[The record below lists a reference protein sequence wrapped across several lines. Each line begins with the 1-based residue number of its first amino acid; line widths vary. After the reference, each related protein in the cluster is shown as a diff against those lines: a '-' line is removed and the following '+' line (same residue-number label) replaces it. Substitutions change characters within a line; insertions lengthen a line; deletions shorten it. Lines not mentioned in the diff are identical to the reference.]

1 MDCIKKLSLLSLN
14 MNKSN
19 FWQEILAK
27 KSMILALSPMD
38 GVTDYPFRVMTKK
51 YGQPD
56 VIFTEFASVEGVCR
70 SSSTKILDHFD
81 FDERQRPLVAQV
93 FGKTPAYF
101 KQAAVL
107 LCELG
112 VDGIDINMG
121 CPAPTVANH
130 GSGAAIIKNPS
141 LAKEL
146 IKVVQEGIEEWRNG
160 LRLQDCKDLS
170 KQAIQAVVK
179 KKNKFALADVNRQKT
194 PVVSVKTRIGFDHE
208 EIETWL
214 PHLLEMRLAAI
225 SLHGRTLK
233 QGYSGEAD
241 WAVIGRAAE
250 LVKKTDPAVV
260 FLGNGD
266 VSNYEE
272 ARIKVERYQVD
283 GVLIGRAS
291 YGQPFVFLPK
301 EKKAKLLKEKNIFA
315 IALEHAQLYEKTYSP
330 SEGYKFLP
338 MRKHLAWYTK
348 GIAQAAL
355 VRSEL
360 VRAEDAE
367 QVAEILHKHQLI

>member
-1 MDCIKKLSLLSLN
+1 
-14 MNKSN
+14 MNKNS

-27 KSMILALSPMD
+27 KKMILALSPMD
-38 GVTDYPFRVMTKK
+38 GVTDYPFRAITKK
-51 YGQPD
+51 YGKPD
-56 VIFTEFASVEGVCR
+56 VVFTEFASVEGVCR
-70 SSSTKILDHFD
+70 SSSTRILDHFD

-93 FGKTPAYF
+93 FGKTPDYF

-112 VDGIDINMG
+112 IDGIDLNMG

-130 GSGAAIIKNPS
+130 GSGAAMIKNPE

-146 IKVVQEGIEEWRNG
+146 IRVVQEGIEEWRNG
-160 LRLQDCKDLS
+160 LQLADCKDLS
-170 KQAIQAVVK
+170 KQTIQVIADK
-179 KKNKFALADVNRQKT
+179 KKKFTLADTSRQKIPT
-194 PVVSVKTRIGFDHE
+194 VSVKTRIGFNE
-208 EIETWL
+208 EAIDNWL

-250 LVKKTDPAVV
+250 LVKKADPSVV

-266 VSNYEE
+266 VTNYEAGKE
-272 ARIKVERYQVD
+272 KVNEYKVD

-291 YGQPFVFLPK
+291 YGQPFVFLPQQ
-301 EKKAKLLKEKNIFA
+301 EKQKLLEEKNIFK
-315 IALEHAQLYEKTYSP
+315 IAWEHAELYEKTYP
-330 SEGYKFLP
+330 INENYKFLP

-348 GIAQAAL
+348 SIAQAAL

-360 VRAEDAE
+360 VRADNSL
-367 QVAEILHKHQLI
+367 QVAEILRKYQLI

>member
-1 MDCIKKLSLLSLN
+1 MGYNRS
-14 MNKSN
+14 MN
-19 FWQEILAK
+19 FWQKILAQK
-27 KSMILALSPMD
+27 GMILALSPMD
-38 GVTDYPFRVMTKK
+38 GVSDYPFRAMTKK

-70 SSSTKILDHFD
+70 SRSTRILDHFD
-81 FDERQRPLVAQV
+81 FDEKQRPLVAQV

-101 KQAAVL
+101 KQTAIL

-146 IKVVQEGIEEWRNG
+146 IRVVQEGIEEWHNG
-160 LRLQDCKDLS
+160 LKLEDCQDLS
-170 KQAIQAVVK
+170 KQVIQAVTI
-179 KKNKFALADVNRQKT
+179 KKNKFALADSNRQKVPT
-194 PVVSVKTRIGFDHE
+194 VSVKTRIGFDYE

-241 WAVIGRAAE
+241 WTVIGRAAT
-250 LVKKTDPAVV
+250 LVKRTDPSVV

-266 VSNYEE
+266 VINYEE
-272 ARIKVERYQVD
+272 AQAKVKQCQVD

-301 EKKAKLLKEKNIFA
+301 EAREKLLREKNIFE
-315 IALEHAQLYEKTYSP
+315 IALEHAKLYEKTYP
-330 SEGYKFLP
+330 LNEGYKFLP

-360 VRAEDAE
+360 VRAENAL
-367 QVAEILHKHQLI
+367 QVAETLRKHQLI

>member
-1 MDCIKKLSLLSLN
+1 MHKV
-14 MNKSN
+14 N

-27 KSMILALSPMD
+27 KRMILALSPMD
-38 GVTDYPFRVMTKK
+38 GVSDYPFRAMTKK

-70 SSSTKILDHFD
+70 SRSTKILDHFD
-81 FDERQRPLVAQV
+81 FDESQRPLVAQI

-101 KQAAVL
+101 KQAAIL

-146 IKVVQEGIEEWRNG
+146 IRVVQEGIEEWRNG
-160 LRLQDCKDLS
+160 LCLEDCQDLS
-170 KQAIQAVVK
+170 KQAIQAVKDK
-179 KKNKFALADVNRQKT
+179 KKKFALSDVDRLKI
-194 PVVSVKTRIGFDHE
+194 PAVSVKTRIGFDYE

-241 WAVIGRAAE
+241 WSAIGRAAA
-250 LVKKTDPAVV
+250 LVKKTDPSVV

-266 VSNYEE
+266 VKDYEE
-272 ARIKVERYQVD
+272 AQTKVAQYGVD

-291 YGQPFVFLPK
+291 YGQPFIFLPTA
-301 EKKAKLLKEKNIFA
+301 EKNKLLKEKNIFE
-315 IALEHAQLYEKTYSP
+315 IALEHARLYEKTYP
-330 SEGYKFLP
+330 SSEDYKFLP

-360 VRAEDAE
+360 VRAENA
-367 QVAEILHKHQLI
+367 QIVAEILQKHQLI

>member
-1 MDCIKKLSLLSLN
+1 M
-14 MNKSN
+14 N
-19 FWQEILAK
+19 FWQEILAQK
-27 KSMILALSPMD
+27 KMILALSPMD
-38 GVTDYPFRVMTKK
+38 GVTDYPFRAITKK
-51 YGQPD
+51 YGKPD
-56 VIFTEFASVEGVCR
+56 VTFTEFASVEGVCR
-70 SSSTKILDHFD
+70 SSSTRILDHFD
-81 FDERQRPLVAQV
+81 FDESQRPLVAQV

-101 KQAAVL
+101 KQAAIL

-130 GSGAAIIKNPS
+130 GSGAAIIKNPE

-146 IKVVQEGIEEWRNG
+146 IRVVQEGIKEWQSG
-160 LRLQDCKDLS
+160 LKLEDCPDLS
-170 KQAIQAVVK
+170 KQTIQAIKDK
-179 KKNKFALADVNRQKT
+179 KKKFALADVNRQKV

-208 EIETWL
+208 EIETWM

-233 QGYSGEAD
+233 QGYFGKAD
-241 WAVIGRAAE
+241 WTVIGRAAK
-250 LVKKTDPAVV
+250 LIKKEDPSVV

-266 VSNYEE
+266 VSNYEQAKE
-272 ARIKVERYQVD
+272 KIEDYKVD

-291 YGQPFVFLPK
+291 YGQPFIFLPTEEK
-301 EKKAKLLKEKNIFA
+301 EKLLKEKNIFE
-315 IALEHAQLYEKTYSP
+315 IALEHAQLYEETYSP
-330 SEGYKFLP
+330 NENYKFLP

-360 VRAEDAE
+360 VRANNSL
-367 QVAEILHKHQLI
+367 QVAEILEKYQLI

>member
-1 MDCIKKLSLLSLN
+1 MKKN
-14 MNKSN
+14 N

-27 KSMILALSPMD
+27 KKMILALSPMD
-38 GVTDYPFRVMTKK
+38 GVTDYPFRAITKK
-51 YGQPD
+51 YGKPD
-56 VIFTEFASVEGVCR
+56 VVFTEFASVEGVCR
-70 SSSTKILDHFD
+70 SSSTRILDHFD
-81 FDERQRPLVAQV
+81 FDERQRPLVVQV

-101 KQAAVL
+101 KQAAIL

-130 GSGAAIIKNPS
+130 GSGAAIIKNPE

-146 IKVVQEGIEEWRNG
+146 IRVVQEGIEEWRNG
-160 LRLQDCKDLS
+160 LRLEDCPDLS
-170 KQAIQAVVK
+170 KQTVLAIKDK
-179 KKNKFALADVNRQKT
+179 KKKFALTDVDRQKV
-194 PVVSVKTRIGFDHE
+194 PMVSVKTRIGFDHE

-225 SLHGRTLK
+225 SLHGRTLR

-241 WAVIGRAAE
+241 WSVIRRAAE
-250 LVKKTDPAVV
+250 LVKKTDPSIV

-266 VSNYEE
+266 VHNYEQAKE
-272 ARIKVERYQVD
+272 KAEEYKVD

-291 YGQPFVFLPK
+291 YGQPFVFLPQEEK
-301 EKKAKLLKEKNIFA
+301 EQLLKEKNIFE
-315 IALEHAQLYEKTYSP
+315 IALEHAKLYEETYSP
-330 SEGYKFLP
+330 NENYKFLP

-360 VRAEDAE
+360 VRADNAS
-367 QVAEILHKHQLI
+367 QVAEILRKYQLI

>member
-1 MDCIKKLSLLSLN
+1 

-19 FWQEILAK
+19 FWQKILADK
-27 KSMILALSPMD
+27 KMILALSPMD
-38 GVTDYPFRVMTKK
+38 GVTDYPFRAICKK
-51 YGQPD
+51 YGKPD

-81 FDERQRPLVAQV
+81 FDEVERPLVAQV

-101 KQAAVL
+101 KQTAVL

-146 IKVVQEGIEEWRNG
+146 IRVVQEGIEQWRNG
-160 LRLQDCKDLS
+160 LKLEDCPDLS
-170 KQAIQAVVK
+170 KQTIQAVADK
-179 KKNKFALADVNRQKT
+179 KKKFALVDVDRQKIPT
-194 PVVSVKTRIGFDHE
+194 VSVKTRIGFDEE

-214 PHLLEMRLAAI
+214 PHLLEMRLATI

-241 WAVIGRAAE
+241 WEVIGRAAE
-250 LVKKTDPAVV
+250 LAKKTDPSII

-266 VSNYEE
+266 VTNYEE
-272 ARIKVERYQVD
+272 AQEKVNTYHVD

-291 YGQPFVFLPK
+291 YGQPFIFLPK
-301 EKKAKLLKEKNIFA
+301 EEREKLLIEKNIFE
-315 IALEHAQLYEKTYSP
+315 IALEHAQLYETTYS
-330 SEGYKFLP
+330 SNLNYKFLP

-360 VRAEDAE
+360 VRADNSL
-367 QVAEILHKHQLI
+367 QVAEILQKYKLI

>member
-1 MDCIKKLSLLSLN
+1 

-27 KSMILALSPMD
+27 KKMILALSPMD
-38 GVTDYPFRVMTKK
+38 GVSDYPFRAMTKK
-51 YGQPD
+51 YGKPD

-70 SSSTKILDHFD
+70 SSSTRILDHFD
-81 FDERQRPLVAQV
+81 FDEDERPLVAQV
-93 FGKTPAYF
+93 FGKTPVYF

-130 GSGAAIIKNPS
+130 GSGAAIIKNPE

-146 IKVVQEGIEEWRNG
+146 IRVVQEGIEEWRNG
-160 LRLQDCKDLS
+160 LKLEDCKDLS
-170 KQAIQAVVK
+170 KQVIQAIVDK
-179 KKNKFALADVNRQKT
+179 KKKFTLRNADRQKIPT
-194 PVVSVKTRIGFDHE
+194 VSVKTRIGFDYE

-233 QGYSGEAD
+233 QSYSGKAD
-241 WAVIGRAAE
+241 WTVIRRAAE
-250 LVKKTDPAVV
+250 LIKKEDPSVV

-266 VSNYEE
+266 VMNYEE
-272 ARIKVERYQVD
+272 AQEKVDEYKVD

-291 YGQPFVFLPK
+291 YGQPFIFLPQA
-301 EKKAKLLKEKNIFA
+301 ERELLLKEKNIFE
-315 IALEHAQLYEKTYSP
+315 IALEHAQLYENTYSP
-330 SEGYKFLP
+330 NENYKFLP
-338 MRKHLAWYTK
+338 MRKHLAWYTR

-360 VRAEDAE
+360 VRADNSL
-367 QVAEILHKHQLI
+367 QVAEILRKHQLI

>member
-1 MDCIKKLSLLSLN
+1 M
-14 MNKSN
+14 N

-27 KSMILALSPMD
+27 KRMILALSPMD
-38 GVTDYPFRVMTKK
+38 GVSDYPFRAMTKK

-56 VIFTEFASVEGVCR
+56 VIFTEFASVEGICR
-70 SSSTKILDHFD
+70 SRSTKILDHFD
-81 FDERQRPLVAQV
+81 FDVSQRPLVAQI
-93 FGKTPAYF
+93 FGKTPTYF
-101 KQAAVL
+101 KQAAIL

-130 GSGAAIIKNPS
+130 GSGAAIIKNPQ

-146 IKVVQEGIEEWRNG
+146 IRVVQEGIEEWRNG
-160 LRLQDCKDLS
+160 LKLEDCPDLS
-170 KQAIQAVVK
+170 KQAIQTVKDK
-179 KKNKFALADVNRQKT
+179 KKKFALSDADRQKVPT
-194 PVVSVKTRIGFDHE
+194 VSVKTRIGFDYE
-208 EIETWL
+208 EIETWM

-241 WAVIGRAAE
+241 WSAIGRAAT
-250 LVKKTDPAVV
+250 LVKKKDPSVV

-266 VSNYEE
+266 VKDYEE
-272 ARIKVERYQVD
+272 AQVKVAQYGVD

-291 YGQPFVFLPK
+291 YGQPFIFLPTT
-301 EKKAKLLKEKNIFA
+301 EKDKLLKEKNIFE
-315 IALEHAQLYEKTYSP
+315 IALEHAKLYEKTYP
-330 SEGYKFLP
+330 VSEAYKFLP

-360 VRAEDAE
+360 VRAENAR
-367 QVAEILHKHQLI
+367 QVAEILQKHQLI